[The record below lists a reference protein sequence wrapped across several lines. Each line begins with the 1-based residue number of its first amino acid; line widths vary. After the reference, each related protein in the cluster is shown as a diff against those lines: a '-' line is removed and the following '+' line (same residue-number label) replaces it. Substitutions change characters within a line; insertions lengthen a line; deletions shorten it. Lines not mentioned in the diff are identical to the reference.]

1 MGFSTGFQIILFV
14 HILAAIVAFGG
25 NFVQP
30 SLARSGADDASL
42 AKVNLYI
49 QLPAL
54 VILWVAGMG
63 ALGMSKPGGASEPL
77 YSVSQTWAAIALVV
91 WLIAVVLQFLVG
103 RAYQTGKKDMV
114 PALNGVLHICLV
126 VALYLMIFRPG
137 APGA

>member
-1 MGFSTGFQIILFV
+1 MGFSTGFQIILLV
-14 HILAAIVAFGG
+14 HILAAFVAFGG

-30 SLARSGADDASL
+30 ALARAGADDAAL
-42 AKVNLYI
+42 TKVNLYI
-49 QLPAL
+49 QLPAM
-54 VILWVAGMG
+54 VVLWVAGMG

-91 WLIAVVLQFLVG
+91 WLIALVLQFLVG
-103 RAYQTGKKDMV
+103 RAYQTGKKDIV

-126 VALYLMIFRPG
+126 VALYLMVFRPG

>member
-30 SLARSGADDASL
+30 ALARSGADDASL
-42 AKVNLYI
+42 AKVNLYV
-49 QLPAL
+49 QLPAM

-63 ALGMSKPGGASEPL
+63 ALGMSKPEGASEPL
-77 YSVSQTWAAIALVV
+77 YSMSQTWAAIATVV
-91 WLIAVVLQFLVG
+91 WLIALVVQFLVG
-103 RAYQTGKKDMV
+103 RAYRSGKKDAV
-114 PALNGVLHICLV
+114 SALAGVLHLCLL